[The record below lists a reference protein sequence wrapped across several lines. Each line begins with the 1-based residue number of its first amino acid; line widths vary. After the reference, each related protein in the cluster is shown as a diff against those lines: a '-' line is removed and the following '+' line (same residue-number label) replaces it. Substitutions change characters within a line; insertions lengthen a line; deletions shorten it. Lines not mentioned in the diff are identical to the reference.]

1 MLFSLQVLDGLKTGN
16 AALKRA
22 NEMFSIEE
30 IEAIMDETEEA
41 VEKQREIDALL
52 SGQLS
57 TEDEEAA
64 LEELD
69 RMVAEADGDA
79 VAEKEEE
86 RVPELPEAPTDELP
100 KEKQRQKGILNS
112 CHPIYPHLVVRTWCM
127 RERW

>member
-112 CHPIYPHLVVRTWCM
+112 CPPIYPHLVVRTWCM